1 MKKHIFGFLLFCLML
16 NSLAFSEDGIE
27 ESKVENGIEESFE
40 SSGNESSENK
50 TSEDK
55 EHSKETPK
63 YEKQLETTEEN
74 ELNVFISEGYPMLHP
89 HVSYNADEAQL
100 LTALCEGLFIYD
112 PLTLEPIG
120 GIAES
125 WKVTVGRTW
134 RFNIRENA
142 KFENG
147 DAITAYTFKEAWLNL
162 LSPELNCPYASLL
175 DCIDGVADWR
185 LGKLKNKNQIGIQV
199 ESERVL
205 TVYTASPCQYLPLI
219 LCHHAFSAVHPSQL
233 KDVARLLSKKEF
245 KEVNDVFIPIS
256 SGPFKVNNITEDKI
270 LLDKN
275 MKYWDESFV
284 RLSKITAYLKLKDD
298 DASYKFNLGELDW
311 INKASVVKDV
321 ADKGT
326 VHVSAMFST
335 EYFFFKTEK
344 GASADEKIREAL
356 LLAIPYEK
364 LRNQYLIPASTL
376 VFPLTEYP
384 RVQGIDEFNIYKAKA
399 IMEKIKL
406 NEKNKK
412 IVAIF
417 PENTYYESLIKILDE
432 AWTPLGFVVETK
444 KYSSKEYYEAIKKP
458 GYNLAVLSWI
468 ADFAD
473 PTSFL
478 EMFRPDSNINY
489 TAWNSSEYENLLRL
503 ANAEDDVKNRYKKL
517 AEVEQLLLNSHLI
530 IPLSHNPSINVVDLY
545 SVAGWYPNAI
555 NIHPFKFIKFKK
567 NKALPGI
574 AIVF

>member
-1 MKKHIFGFLLFCLML
+1 MKKCIFVFLLFYFIP
-16 NSLAFSEDGIE
+16 NFSIFSEEDIE
-27 ESKVENGIEESFE
+27 STKTEDNIENSIESPK
-40 SSGNESSENK
+40 NESSENEK
-50 TSEDK
+50 QAE
-55 EHSKETPK
+55 E
-63 YEKQLETTEEN
+63 YEKDFN
-74 ELNVFISEGYPMLHP
+74 MSISEGYPMLHP

-100 LTALCEGLFIYD
+100 LTALCESLFIYD

-120 GIAES
+120 GVAES
-125 WKVTVGRTW
+125 WKVTGGRTW

-142 KFENG
+142 KFETG
-147 DAITAYTFKEAWLNL
+147 DSITAYTFKEAWLNL

-175 DCIDGVADWR
+175 DCIDGVADYR

-205 TVYTASPCQYLPLI
+205 TVYTTSPCQYLPLI

-245 KEVNDVFIPIS
+245 KEPSDVFIPIS
-256 SGPFKVNNITEDKI
+256 SGPFKIEKISEDEI
-270 LLDKN
+270 LLNKN
-275 MKYWDESFV
+275 MEYWDESFV
-284 RLSKITAYLKLKDD
+284 RLSKIRAYLKLKDEE
-298 DASYKFNLGELDW
+298 ASYKFNLGELNW
-311 INKASVVKDV
+311 LNKASIVKDI
-321 ADKGT
+321 ADKEA

-335 EYFFFKTEK
+335 EYFFFRTDK
-344 GASADEKIREAL
+344 GSSSDEKIREAL

-364 LRNQYLIPASTL
+364 LREQYLIPATTL
-376 VFPLTEYP
+376 VFPLAEYP
-384 RVQGIDEFNIYKAKA
+384 RVQGIDEYNIYKAKA
-399 IMEKIKL
+399 LMQNIKL
-406 NEKNKK
+406 NDKNKK
-412 IVAIF
+412 IVVIF
-417 PENTYYESLIKILDE
+417 PENTYYESLIKILKE
-432 AWTPLGFVVETK
+432 SWTPLGFTIETK
-444 KYSSKEYYEAIKKP
+444 KYSPQEYYEAIKKQ

-489 TAWNSSEYENLLRL
+489 TAWNNAEYETLLRL
-503 ANAEDDVKNRYKKL
+503 ANAEDEVKKRYKKL
-517 AEVEQLLLNSHLI
+517 AEVEQLLLDSHII

-567 NKALPGI
+567 SKTLPGI
-574 AIVF
+574 AIAF

>member
-1 MKKHIFGFLLFCLML
+1 MMKKCVFVFLLFCSVLSVFAEKTAE
-16 NSLAFSEDGIE
+16 NTIPEDTSTTETEKSKDFNDESPQKEENKANEKIAEIE
-27 ESKVENGIEESFE
+27 EQ
-40 SSGNESSENK
+40 
-50 TSEDK
+50 
-55 EHSKETPK
+55 
-63 YEKQLETTEEN
+63 EKDFN
-74 ELNVFISEGYPMLHP
+74 MFISEGFPMLHP

-125 WKVTVGRTW
+125 WKVTGGRTW

-147 DAITAYTFKEAWLNL
+147 DAITAITFKEAWLNL

-185 LGKLKNKNQIGIQV
+185 SGRLKNKNQIGIQV

-205 TVYTASPCQYLPLI
+205 TVYTTSPCQYLPLI

-245 KEVNDVFIPIS
+245 NSATDVFKPIS
-256 SGPFKVNNITEDKI
+256 SGPFKIEKITEDEI

-275 MKYWDESFV
+275 VEYWDKSFV
-284 RLSKITAYLKLKDD
+284 RLSKIRAYLHLKDEN
-298 DASYKFNLGELDW
+298 ASYKFNLGELDW
-311 INKASVVKDV
+311 LNKVSVVKDI
-321 ADKGT
+321 ADKGA

-335 EYFFFKTEK
+335 EYFFFRIDN
-344 GASADEKIREAL
+344 GSSSDEKIREAL
-356 LLAIPYEK
+356 LLSIPYEK
-364 LRNQYLIPASTL
+364 LRTQYLIPATTL
-376 VFPLTEYP
+376 VFPLAEYP
-384 RVQGIDEFNIYKAKA
+384 HIQGVDEYNIYKAKKV
-399 IMEKIKL
+399 MENIKL
-406 NEKNKK
+406 NDKNKK
-412 IVAIF
+412 IIIIF
-417 PENTYYESLIKILDE
+417 PENTYYESLVKILED

-444 KYSSKEYYEAIKKP
+444 KYSQHEYYNAIKKP

-478 EMFRPDSNINY
+478 EMFRPGSNINY
-489 TAWNSSEYENLLRL
+489 TAWNNTEYENLLRL
-503 ANAEDDVKNRYKKL
+503 ANAEGELKNRYKKL
-517 AEVEQLLLNSHLI
+517 AEVEQLLLTSHVI
-530 IPLSHNPSINVVDLY
+530 IPLSHNPSINVIDLY

-567 NKALPGI
+567 SKTLPGI
-574 AIVF
+574 AFVF

>member
-1 MKKHIFGFLLFCLML
+1 MKKYVFAFLFFCCVL
-16 NSLAFSEDGIE
+16 SVFSE
-27 ESKVENGIEESFE
+27 
-40 SSGNESSENK
+40 K
-50 TSEDK
+50 TDEDV
-55 EHSKETPK
+55 
-63 YEKQLETTEEN
+63 TTEETSTTETVKDETQDNKEKKLQKGEN
-74 ELNVFISEGYPMLHP
+74 EASEKEKIAETEEYKKDFNMFISEGFPMLHP

-120 GIAES
+120 GVAES
-125 WKVTVGRTW
+125 WKITGGRTW

-142 KFENG
+142 RFENG
-147 DAITAYTFKEAWLNL
+147 DEITATTFKEAWLNL

-205 TVYTASPCQYLPLI
+205 TVYTTSPCQYLPLI

-245 KEVNDVFIPIS
+245 KQASDVFKPIS
-256 SGPFKVNNITEDKI
+256 SGPFKIEKITEGEII
-270 LLDKN
+270 LNKN
-275 MKYWDESFV
+275 MEYWDESFV
-284 RLSKITAYLKLKDD
+284 HLSKIKAHLNLKDD
-298 DASYKFNLGELDW
+298 SASYKFNLGELDW
-311 INKASVVKDV
+311 LNKASVVKDI
-321 ADKGT
+321 ADKGA

-335 EYFFFKTEK
+335 EYFFFRIDK
-344 GASADEKIREAL
+344 GATADEKIREAL

-364 LRNQYLIPASTL
+364 LRTQYLIPATTL

-384 RVQGIDEFNIYKAKA
+384 RVQGVDEYNIYKAKA
-399 IMEKIKL
+399 LMENIKL
-406 NEKNKK
+406 NDKNRK
-412 IVAIF
+412 IIIIF
-417 PENTYYESLIKILDE
+417 PENTYYESLVKVLEE
-432 AWTPLGFVVETK
+432 AWTPLGFILEIK
-444 KYSSKEYYEAIKKP
+444 KYGHQEYYEAIKKS

-478 EMFRPDSNINY
+478 EMFRPGSNINY
-489 TAWNSSEYENLLRL
+489 TAWNSPEYENLLRL
-503 ANAEDDVKNRYKKL
+503 ANAEDEIKNRYKKL
-517 AEVEQLLLNSHLI
+517 AEVEQLLLSSHMI
-530 IPLSHNPSINVVDLY
+530 IPLSHNPSINIIDLY

-567 NKALPGI
+567 NKTLPGV
-574 AIVF
+574 AFAF

>member
-1 MKKHIFGFLLFCLML
+1 MKKSVFAFLLFCFMI
-16 NSLAFSEDGIE
+16 NFSLFSEDSIE
-27 ESKVENGIEESFE
+27 EPKTENDIENSVES
-40 SSGNESSENK
+40 
-50 TSEDK
+50 TED
-55 EHSKETPK
+55 ELSKEDSK
-63 YEKQLETTEEN
+63 SEKSEKIEDGEEYIK
-74 ELNVFISEGYPMLHP
+74 EFNVFISEGYPMLHP

-125 WKVTVGRTW
+125 WKVTGGRTW

-147 DAITAYTFKEAWLNL
+147 DAITASTFKEAWLNL

-199 ESERVL
+199 ESENVL
-205 TVYTASPCQYLPLI
+205 TVYTTSPCQYLPLI

-245 KEVNDVFIPIS
+245 KQSSDVFIPIS
-256 SGPFKVNNITEDKI
+256 SGPFKVEKI
-270 LLDKN
+270 SEHEMFLNKN
-275 MKYWDESFV
+275 MEYWDESFV
-284 RLSKITAYLKLKDD
+284 RLSKIKAYLQLKDD

-311 INKASVVKDV
+311 LNKASVVKDI
-321 ADKGT
+321 ADKGA

-335 EYFFFKTEK
+335 EYFFFRTDK
-344 GASADEKIREAL
+344 GSTSDEKIREAL

-364 LRNQYLIPASTL
+364 LRTQYLIPATTL

-384 RVQGIDEFNIYKAKA
+384 RVQGIDEYNIYKAKA
-399 IMEKIKL
+399 IMENIKL
-406 NEKNKK
+406 NDKNRK
-412 IVAIF
+412 ITVIF
-417 PENTYYESLIKILDE
+417 PENTYYEPLVKILEDS
-432 AWTPLGFVVETK
+432 WIPLGFTIETK
-444 KYSSKEYYEAIKKP
+444 KYNSQEYYEAIKKP

-478 EMFRPDSNINY
+478 EMFRPGSNINY
-489 TAWNSSEYENLLRL
+489 TAWNSAEYENLLRL
-503 ANAEDDVKNRYKKL
+503 ANAEDEVKNRYKKL
-517 AEVEQLLLNSHLI
+517 AEVEQLLLNSHVI

-567 NKALPGI
+567 SKALPGLAI
-574 AIVF
+574 AF

>member
-1 MKKHIFGFLLFCLML
+1 MKKYTFAFLFLCSIL
-16 NSLAFSEDGIE
+16 NFSVFSEDVKPDNDIEKSLESPKAELLEPSKEEEQKKDNENERIE
-27 ESKVENGIEESFE
+27 EYKREFNM
-40 SSGNESSENK
+40 
-50 TSEDK
+50 
-55 EHSKETPK
+55 
-63 YEKQLETTEEN
+63 
-74 ELNVFISEGYPMLHP
+74 FISEGYPMLHP

-100 LTALCEGLFIYD
+100 LTALSEGLFIYD

-125 WKVTVGRTW
+125 WKVTGGRTW

-147 DAITAYTFKEAWLNL
+147 DAITAYTFKESWLNL

-205 TVYTASPCQYLPLI
+205 TVYTTSPCQYLPLI

-233 KDVARLLSKKEF
+233 KDVVSLLSKKEF
-245 KEVNDVFIPIS
+245 KQANDVFKPIS
-256 SGPFKVNNITEDKI
+256 SGPFKIGSISEDEI
-270 LLDKN
+270 ILDKN
-275 MKYWDESFV
+275 MEYWDESFV
-284 RLSKITAYLKLKDD
+284 HLSKIRAYLRLKDD
-298 DASYKFNLGELDW
+298 STSYKFNLGELDW
-311 INKASVVKDV
+311 LNKASVVKDI
-321 ADKGT
+321 ADKGA

-335 EYFFFKTEK
+335 EYFFFRVDK
-344 GASADEKIREAL
+344 GSSENEKIREAL

-364 LRNQYLIPASTL
+364 LRTQYLIPASTL
-376 VFPLTEYP
+376 VFPLQEYP
-384 RVQGIDEFNIYKAKA
+384 RVQGIDEYNIYKAKA
-399 IMEKIKL
+399 LMENIKL

-412 IVAIF
+412 IVVIF
-417 PENTYYESLIKILDE
+417 PENTYYESLVKILEE
-432 AWTPLGFVVETK
+432 AWIPLGFIIETK
-444 KYSSKEYYEAIKKP
+444 KYSPQDYYEAIKKP

-478 EMFRPDSNINY
+478 EMFRPGSNINY
-489 TAWNSSEYENLLRL
+489 TAWDNAEYEALLRL
-503 ANAEDDVKNRYKKL
+503 ANAEDEIKNRYKKL
-517 AEVEQLLLNSHLI
+517 AEVEQLLLRSHII
-530 IPLSHNPSINVVDLY
+530 IPLSHNPSINVIDLY

-567 NKALPGI
+567 SKALPGV
-574 AIVF
+574 AFAF

>member
-1 MKKHIFGFLLFCLML
+1 MMKKCVFVFLLFCSVLL
-16 NSLAFSEDGIE
+16 VFAEKTAENTIPEDTSTTE
-27 ESKVENGIEESFE
+27 TEKSKDFNDESPQKE
-40 SSGNESSENK
+40 ENK
-50 TSEDK
+50 AN
-55 EHSKETPK
+55 
-63 YEKQLETTEEN
+63 EKIAETEEQEKDFN
-74 ELNVFISEGYPMLHP
+74 MFISEGFPMLHP

-100 LTALCEGLFIYD
+100 LTAICEGLFIYD

-125 WKVTVGRTW
+125 WKVTGGRTW

-147 DAITAYTFKEAWLNL
+147 DAITATTFKEAWLNL

-185 LGKLKNKNQIGIQV
+185 SGKLKNKNQIGIQV

-205 TVYTASPCQYLPLI
+205 TVYTTSPCQYLPLI

-245 KEVNDVFIPIS
+245 NSASDVFKPIS
-256 SGPFKVNNITEDKI
+256 SGPFKIEKITEDEI

-275 MKYWDESFV
+275 MEYWDKSFV
-284 RLSKITAYLKLKDD
+284 RLSKIRAYLHLKDEN
-298 DASYKFNLGELDW
+298 ASYKFNLGELDW
-311 INKASVVKDV
+311 LNKVSVVKDI
-321 ADKGT
+321 ADKGA

-335 EYFFFKTEK
+335 EYFFFRIDN
-344 GASADEKIREAL
+344 GSSSDEKIREAL
-356 LLAIPYEK
+356 LLSIPYEK
-364 LRNQYLIPASTL
+364 LRTQYLIPATTL

-384 RVQGIDEFNIYKAKA
+384 HIQGVDEYNIYKAKKV
-399 IMEKIKL
+399 MENIKL
-406 NEKNKK
+406 NDKNKK
-412 IVAIF
+412 IIIIF
-417 PENTYYESLIKILDE
+417 PENTYYESLVKILEE

-444 KYSSKEYYEAIKKP
+444 KYSQYEYYNAIKKP

-478 EMFRPDSNINY
+478 EMFRPGSNINY
-489 TAWNSSEYENLLRL
+489 TAWNNTEYENLLRL
-503 ANAEDDVKNRYKKL
+503 ANAEGEIKNRYKKL
-517 AEVEQLLLNSHLI
+517 AEVEQLLLTSHVI
-530 IPLSHNPSINVVDLY
+530 IPLSHNPSINVIDLY

-567 NKALPGI
+567 SKTLPGI
-574 AIVF
+574 AFVF